1 MPPKQEQT
9 QKQTVV
15 INLGDK
21 VVKKR
26 KRKTKPKTKPKK
38 KPKVQSIAYQE
49 AVQGGLPPFIRT
61 QMPTASNVQTDRVL
75 FQLAD
80 VTKQLETLQERQ
92 KHATGNL
99 MAGQA
104 AIAREEGAQGS
115 VVQSAA
121 PELKPQPPSAVAAE
135 KPKRRTTR
143 EMVEAHS
150 MLAEDKQKRPYVKRQ
165 TKAEQVAAALM
176 QQSAVVGGGRATS
189 LADFDGGGSGMS
201 SVTMTPGLITPKPQR
216 AKKPLKIVPEAE
228 ATTPATVS
236 LSGLSAAEASEST
249 RPNF

>member
-21 VVKKR
+21 VIKKR
-26 KRKTKPKTKPKK
+26 KRKAKPKK
-38 KPKVQSIAYQE
+38 RKASTVQSIAYQE

-61 QMPTASNVQTDRVL
+61 QMPTASNVQTDKVL

-80 VTKQLETLQERQ
+80 VTKQLDQLQERQ

-99 MAGQA
+99 SGQA
-104 AIAREEGAQGS
+104 AIARQEAEQGS
-115 VVQSAA
+115 VVQSSA
-121 PELKPQPPSAVAAE
+121 PELKPPPPPAVA
-135 KPKRRTTR
+135 KTKRRTAK
-143 EMVEAHS
+143 EMGEAHS

-165 TKAEQVAAALM
+165 TKAEQAATALM

-189 LADFDGGGSGMS
+189 LADFDGGSGMS
-201 SVTMTPGLITPKPQR
+201 SLTMTPDLMSPKPKVG
-216 AKKPLKIVPEAE
+216 KKLTIVPELQAS
-228 ATTPATVS
+228 TPSTVS
-236 LSGLSAAEASEST
+236 LAGGSAAEASAQT
-249 RPNF
+249 GPNF